1 MTSWNASVISS
12 GPISITWCWV
22 PSSSATWRWKADS
35 SKSGSRKASENVRS
49 WWSVCSTAS
58 AVVRLESRPPER

>member
-22 PSSSATWRWKADS
+22 PSSSATWRWNADS
-35 SKSGSRKASENVRS
+35 SKSGSRNASENVRS
-49 WWSVCSTAS
+49 
-58 AVVRLESRPPER
+58 